1 MALNNETLRECTR
14 RLLLS
19 RMRLL
24 CHHGFYGLLLLHMR
38 YAVDE
43 EVETA
48 CTDGVRITFGVDFLE
63 SLTDEELDFVMMH
76 EVLHVVLQH
85 CLRQGERDRELFNIA
100 CDTVVNSN
108 ILLENRMN
116 EKSIS
121 LAEYGVSMH
130 LAPNGEEGH
139 LYTAEEV
146 YHMLLDEAKKQ
157 AKKQGQTGNSGGED
171 ASGGGGGA
179 GQKGKDS
186 AASPKSGTPDQANRG
201 QTPQGSGGSSSGNGG
216 NQGKNQGRPQSGNG
230 AGGASGN
237 SASGGGKTAGGAL
250 SAGWDDHSRWKEAD
264 GELEDV
270 WLSRMEGAIAV
281 MEASQNC
288 GSLPGFAER
297 ILKERRNPTVHWR
310 ELLDRFV
317 KEEVTDY
324 TFSPPDRR
332 YDGDFF
338 LPDFNDRDED
348 VGRILFM
355 VDTSGSISD
364 RMLTDAY
371 GEILGAVEEF
381 GGKLEGYLGF
391 FDSVVYPPKPFTEE
405 KELLKIRPK
414 GGGGTSFT
422 VIFDYLSKLPP
433 EEKPKSLVI
442 LTDGYA
448 PYPEERAAEGI
459 PVLWLMSTAV
469 TPPFGKVARMDPKKK

>member
-1 MALNNETLRECTR
+1 MALSPDIAKAAAR

-24 CHHGFYGLLLLHMR
+24 ESHGFFGLLLMHMTFTL
-38 YAVDE
+38 DE
-43 EVETA
+43 SLSTA
-48 CTDGVRITFGVDFLE
+48 ATDGERLYWNPDFLD
-63 SLTDEELDFVMMH
+63 SLSDSEVDFVMMH
-76 EVLHVVLQH
+76 EILHAVLLH
-85 CLRQGERDRELFNIA
+85 CSRGAEYDPYLFNVAADI
-100 CDTVVNSN
+100 VVNSN
-108 ILLENRMN
+108 IL
-116 EKSIS
+116 KSKNMD
-121 LAEYGVSMH
+121 LAAITLKKWGESMH
-130 LAPNGEEGH
+130 KTPKRDEGY

-146 YHMLLDEAKKQ
+146 YHMLLDEEKKCARQ
-157 AKKQGQTGNSGGED
+157 QSKA
-171 ASGGGGGA
+171 
-179 GQKGKDS
+179 
-186 AASPKSGTPDQANRG
+186 
-201 QTPQGSGGSSSGNGG
+201 GNGG
-216 NQGKNQGRPQSGNG
+216 GDRGKNGGASAEGGEEQKNGNGKGQGNSAQNEKGNSAQSGKNASKSAGRPQGGESG
-230 AGGASGN
+230 
-237 SASGGGKTAGGAL
+237 SASSLGTEGGKSRGGAL
-250 SAGWDDHSRWKEAD
+250 GAGWDDHSRWKAED
-264 GELEDV
+264 GELEDA

-281 MEASQNC
+281 LEASQNC

-297 ILKERRNPTVHWR
+297 ILKERRHPTVHWR

-391 FDSVVYPPKPFTEE
+391 FDAKVYPPVPFTDQ

-422 VIFDYLSKLPP
+422 VIFDYLKGLPP

>member
-1 MALNNETLRECTR
+1 MALSPEVAKAAAR

-24 CHHGFYGLLLLHMR
+24 ESHGFFGLLLMHMTFTL
-38 YAVDE
+38 DE
-43 EVETA
+43 SLSTA
-48 CTDGVRITFGVDFLE
+48 ATDGERLYWNPDFLD
-63 SLTDEELDFVMMH
+63 SLSDGEVDFVMMH
-76 EVLHVVLQH
+76 EILHAALLH
-85 CLRQGERDRELFNIA
+85 CSRGAEYDPYLFNVAADI
-100 CDTVVNSN
+100 VVNSN
-108 ILLENRMN
+108 IL
-116 EKSIS
+116 KSKNMDLSAIT
-121 LAEYGVSMH
+121 LKKWGESMH
-130 LAPNGEEGH
+130 KTPKRDEGY

-157 AKKQGQTGNSGGED
+157 AKKQGQTGNGGGED
-171 ASGGGGGA
+171 TSGGGGGA
-179 GQKGKDS
+179 GQKGKDF
-186 AASPKSGTPDQANRG
+186 AASPKSGTPDQAKCG

-237 SASGGGKTAGGAL
+237 GADGGGKAAGGAL
-250 SAGWDDHSRWKEAD
+250 GAGWDDHSRWKEGD
-264 GELEDV
+264 GELEDA

-281 MEASQNC
+281 LEASQNC

-297 ILKERRNPTVHWR
+297 ILKERRHPTVHWR

-391 FDSVVYPPKPFTEE
+391 FDAKVYPPVPFTDQ

-414 GGGGTSFT
+414 GGGGTSFA
-422 VIFDYLSKLPP
+422 VIFDYLKGLPP